1 MSEQMIWIVTGAAG
15 AVLFGTLVRKFA
27 RRDPARR
34 HAMALIVTAML
45 YVVFAAAGGSGS
57 RVWVELAGVGVF
69 GGLAIVGLRLRMP
82 WILAL
87 GWALHPLW
95 DVALHTAGE
104 GFLYTPIGYVPACIG
119 FDLVLAALI
128 ALGWAGAPARL
139 RQVAGEV

>member
-1 MSEQMIWIVTGAAG
+1 MNEIAWIVVGAAG
-15 AVLFGTLVRKFA
+15 AVLFGTLVRRFA

-34 HAMALIVTAML
+34 HAMALAVTAML

-57 RVWVELAGVGVF
+57 GVGIELAGVAVF
-69 GGLAIVGLRLRMP
+69 GGVAAVGLRLRMP
-82 WILAL
+82 WVLAL

-128 ALGWAGAPARL
+128 VLGWAGAPARF
-139 RQVAGEV
+139 RAAAGEV